1 MIKTSVVNNTP
12 QKRLRL
18 QKLDILRAIALIGMV
33 VFHFSWD
40 LAYFR
45 YISADTIAN
54 GWLTDLAHI
63 VASSFLFLSG
73 FSLYLAHSNGI
84 NWHAFTRRFIAI
96 IFAAGLVSLA
106 TFYILPDNFIYFGI
120 LHEIAL
126 TSFVGL
132 LFLRM
137 PWLINVILA
146 AAVFYA
152 PNFLPPVYGNIFLWL
167 GLNPAPP
174 STFDYVPFF
183 PWFSAGLLG
192 LTLAQLMDKLN
203 VLSLLQAGIKPN
215 FLNRMLQWFGR
226 HTLLI
231 YLIHQPIL
239 MAGFFVY
246 SSIIPPREPTIAEI
260 RVTAENEC
268 RKFAGLGDDES
279 TKFCACAFDE
289 LDKQGL
295 LADFLHGLID
305 LTDDRVDHIRSTCLV
320 GDDVLETPAQ
330 NAN

>member
-1 MIKTSVVNNTP
+1 MVKTSAVNNTP

-18 QKLDILRAIALIGMV
+18 EKLDILRAIALIGMV

-40 LAYFR
+40 LAYFG
-45 YISADTIAN
+45 YISADAIAN
-54 GWLTDLAHI
+54 GWLVDLARI

-73 FSLYLAHSNGI
+73 FSLYLAHGNAI
-84 NWHAFTRRFIAI
+84 KWHAFTRRFIVI
-96 IFAAGLVSLA
+96 ILAAGLVSLA
-106 TFYILPDNFIYFGI
+106 TFYIMPDNFIYFGI

-126 TSFVGL
+126 TSFIGL

-137 PWLINVILA
+137 SWLINVIVA
-146 AAVFYA
+146 VAVFYA
-152 PNFLPPVYGNIFLWL
+152 PHFLPPVYGNAFLWL

-192 LTLAQLMDKLN
+192 LTLAQLTDKLN

-215 FLNRMLQWFGR
+215 FLNRLLQWFGR

-239 MAGFFVY
+239 MAAFFAY
-246 SSIIPPREPTIAEI
+246 SSIIPLREPTIAEI
-260 RVTAENEC
+260 RSAQETACLKDFDGPQEQ
-268 RKFAGLGDDES
+268 AV
-279 TKFCACAFDE
+279 KFCSCAYDE

-295 LADFLHGLID
+295 LEDLVHGLIGID
-305 LTDDRVDHIRSTCLV
+305 DDRIQAIRKTCLF
-320 GDDVLETPAQ
+320 GDDVLEKPAQ